1 MITGGVCSFMNL
13 RKANLS
19 MLPRVMNGCL
29 FFFQEFLK
37 HPFQIGS
44 VIPSSQALIRRVV
57 ETARVDEAHTIVEL
71 GPGTGCTTKAILE
84 NMQPDAKLLSI
95 EINPNF
101 YSIINEISDGRLIAH
116 LGDARKLKSI
126 LKEHNLEAPETVI
139 SGIPF
144 STMSDECGSQII
156 KAIHEVLV
164 PGGRFVAY
172 QLSKKVISLC
182 SPVMGQEEVQLEFF
196 NIPPMRVCCWE
207 KGNGNGTGKKG
218 KYIS

>member
-1 MITGGVCSFMNL
+1 MSL
-13 RKANLS
+13 RKANS
-19 MLPRVMNGCL
+19 NMLPRMMNGCL

-44 VIPSSQALIRRVV
+44 VIPSSQALVRRVID
-57 ETARVDEAHTIVEL
+57 TAKVHAADTIVEL

-84 NMQPDAKLLSI
+84 NMKEDAKLLSI

-101 YSIINEISDGRLIAH
+101 HSIISAIPDSRLIAH
-116 LGDARKLKSI
+116 LGDARKLKDI
-126 LKEHNLEAPETVI
+126 LAEHNLGAPQAVI

-144 STMSDECGSQII
+144 STMSDQCGTEII
-156 KAIHEVLV
+156 KAIHEVLE

-182 SPVMGQEEVQLEFF
+182 TPVMGQEKVEMEFM

-207 KGNGNGTGKKG
+207 KGNGNGSGPGRKLA
-218 KYIS
+218 S

>member
-1 MITGGVCSFMNL
+1 
-13 RKANLS
+13 
-19 MLPRVMNGCL
+19 MNGCL

-37 HPFQIGS
+37 HPLQIGS
-44 VIPSSQALIRRVV
+44 VIPSSQALIRRVI
-57 ETARVDEAHTIVEL
+57 ETAQVKNARTIVEL

-84 NMQPDAKLLSI
+84 NMREDARLLSI

-101 YSIINEISDGRLIAH
+101 FSIINQIQDSRLIAH
-116 LGDARKLKSI
+116 LGDARKLKQI
-126 LKEHNLEAPETVI
+126 LSDHHLQAPEAVI

-156 KAIHEVLV
+156 KAIHEVLA

-182 SPVMGQEEVQLEFF
+182 SPVMGQEQVQLEFM

-207 KGNGNGTGKKG
+207 KGNGNGNGNGANKVRVRQ
-218 KYIS
+218 

>member
-1 MITGGVCSFMNL
+1 MNL
-13 RKANLS
+13 RKASSNT
-19 MLPRVMNGCL
+19 LPKVMNGCL

-44 VIPSSQALIRRVV
+44 VIPSSQALIKRVI
-57 ETARVDEAHTIVEL
+57 ETARVDSVKTIVEL

-84 NMQPDAKLLSI
+84 NMKPDARLISI

-101 YSIINEISDGRLIAH
+101 YSIISQIPDSRLIAH
-116 LGDARKLKSI
+116 HGDARKLKQI
-126 LKEHNLEAPETVI
+126 LSSHNLGAPEAVI

-144 STMSDECGSQII
+144 STMGDECGSQII
-156 KAIHEVLV
+156 KAIHEVLA

-182 SPVMGQEEVQLEFF
+182 SPVMGKEKVQLEFM

-207 KGNGNGTGKKG
+207 KGNGNGGGKRADNP
-218 KYIS
+218 IV

>member
-1 MITGGVCSFMNL
+1 MDL
-13 RKANLS
+13 RKANTRS
-19 MLPRVMNGCL
+19 LPRIMNGCL

-44 VIPSSQALIRRVV
+44 VIPSSSALVKRVI
-57 ETARVDEAHTIVEL
+57 ETAKVDQAKTIVEL

-84 NMQPDAKLLSI
+84 NMRPDAKLLSI

-101 YSIINEISDGRLIAH
+101 YSIISEIPDERLIAH
-116 LGDARKLKSI
+116 LGDARELKDI
-126 LKEHNLEAPETVI
+126 LRKHNLGAPETVI

-156 KAIHEVLV
+156 KAIYEVLA

-172 QLSKKVISLC
+172 QMSKKVISLC
-182 SPVMGQEEVQLEFF
+182 SPVMGQEKVEMEFL

-207 KGNGNGTGKKG
+207 KGNGNGSGQGKTSH
-218 KYIS
+218 YHS

>member
-1 MITGGVCSFMNL
+1 MSL
-13 RKANLS
+13 RKENS
-19 MLPRVMNGCL
+19 SILPKVMNGCL

-37 HPFQIGS
+37 HPLQIGS
-44 VIPSSQALIRRVV
+44 VIPSSQALIKRVT
-57 ETARVDEAHTIVEL
+57 ETAQVQNARTIVEL

-84 NMQPDAKLLSI
+84 NMREDARLLSI

-101 YSIINEISDGRLIAH
+101 FSIINQIQDSRLIAH
-116 LGDARKLKSI
+116 LGDARKLKQI
-126 LKEHNLEAPETVI
+126 LADHHLQAPEAVI

-156 KAIHEVLV
+156 RAIHEVLA

-182 SPVMGQEEVQLEFF
+182 SPVMGQERVQFEFM

-207 KGNGNGTGKKG
+207 KGNGNGNGNGANK
-218 KYIS
+218 IRVRQ

>member
-1 MITGGVCSFMNL
+1 MSL
-13 RKANLS
+13 RKENS
-19 MLPRVMNGCL
+19 SILPKVMNGCL

-37 HPFQIGS
+37 HPLQIGS
-44 VIPSSQALIRRVV
+44 VIPSSQALIKRVT
-57 ETARVDEAHTIVEL
+57 ETAQVQNARTIVEL

-84 NMQPDAKLLSI
+84 NMRKDARLLSI

-101 YSIINEISDGRLIAH
+101 FSIINQIQDSRLIAH
-116 LGDARKLKSI
+116 LGDARKLKQI
-126 LKEHNLEAPETVI
+126 LADHHLQAPEAVI

-156 KAIHEVLV
+156 RAIHEVLA

-182 SPVMGQEEVQLEFF
+182 SPVMGQERVQFEFM

-207 KGNGNGTGKKG
+207 KGNGNGNGNGANK
-218 KYIS
+218 IRVRQ